1 MCRRIPFPAPSGH
14 LDPPVVLVT
23 YAARARAWK
32 NPTEMRAILHTLALY
47 FQRQAK
53 ERNMIMST
61 NVKHTPKESDNAP
74 AALPTLTPQQVTE
87 RTARRRA
94 KAALMRKKNADS
106 LR

>member
-1 MCRRIPFPAPSGH
+1 MH
-14 LDPPVVLVT
+14 NT
-23 YAARARAWK
+23 RAW
-32 NPTEMRAILHTLALY
+32 H
-47 FQRQAK
+47 FQSQTNQ
-53 ERNMIMST
+53 RNMTLNT